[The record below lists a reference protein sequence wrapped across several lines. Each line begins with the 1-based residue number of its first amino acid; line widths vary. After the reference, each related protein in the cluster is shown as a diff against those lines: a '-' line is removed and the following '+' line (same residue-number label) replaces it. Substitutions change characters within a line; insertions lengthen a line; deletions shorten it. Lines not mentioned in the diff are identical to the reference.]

1 MNCLKLLAQH
11 GADLKKQT
19 DKGWAPIHIAC
30 RKGRIDCTALLLGK
44 VDVNSATSKGEITPA
59 ILACQA
65 GHLQVLKLLIE
76 HQADL
81 NRPDWNGDTPLHA
94 ASMFGRYK
102 LVSLLI
108 HNHADITA
116 RNVRGQTPLFFA
128 QKHGYAK
135 IGHTKVIELLTA
147 AEQARSGQK
156 EAKGCD
162 NPDCQTDTSA
172 EEVKLKA
179 CLRCMVA
186 KYCCR
191 EW

>member
-1 MNCLKLLAQH
+1 M
-11 GADLKKQT
+11 
-19 DKGWAPIHIAC
+19 
-30 RKGRIDCTALLLGK
+30 
-44 VDVNSATSKGEITPA
+44 
-59 ILACQA
+59 
-65 GHLQVLKLLIE
+65 LKLLIKNR
-76 HQADL
+76 ADL
-81 NRPDWNGDTPLHA
+81 NLPDSYGNTPLHF
-94 ASMFGRYK
+94 ASSEGRVK
-102 LVSLLI
+102 MVSLLI